1 MSIGNARYRIRSAGL
16 TVLFLLCISPAPLF
30 AQSKEMP
37 LTTSKE
43 ALALGSVSRVVM
55 PGTSRRV
62 LAQNLNFLMRTYTPS
77 AMSGPQ
83 REFE

>member
-1 MSIGNARYRIRSAGL
+1 MN
-16 TVLFLLCISPAPLF
+16 P
-30 AQSKEMP
+30 
-37 LTTSKE
+37 KE
-43 ALALGSVSRVVM
+43 ALSLGSVSRVVM

-62 LAQNLNFLMRTYTPS
+62 LAENLCFLMRTYTPS

>member
-1 MSIGNARYRIRSAGL
+1 
-16 TVLFLLCISPAPLF
+16 
-30 AQSKEMP
+30 
-37 LTTSKE
+37 
-43 ALALGSVSRVVM
+43 M

-62 LAQNLNFLMRTYTPS
+62 LGQNLNFLMRTYKPS